1 MTNSKRSFFYFV
13 DRVTEKAGQGASYLV
28 LLIMAI
34 TTMDV
39 IARYVF
45 NHPLLWGWMTN
56 RQLFGVFILF
66 AGAYTMFKRE
76 HIRIEIFYDLFPQKV
91 KVFAKIIAL
100 MTFVSFIGV
109 LIWQSAWMGWNSML
123 MGERAAGAFR
133 IPMYPFK
140 LLIPVVTFLF
150 FLQGISVFTRF
161 LRK

>member
-1 MTNSKRSFFYFV
+1 MTESKKSIFFFI

-28 LLIMAI
+28 LLIMTI
-34 TTMDV
+34 TTLDV
-39 IARYVF
+39 VARYVF

-56 RQLFGVFILF
+56 RQLFGIFILF
-66 AGAYTMFKRE
+66 AGAYTMFKEE
-76 HIRIEIFYDLFPQKV
+76 HIRIEIFYDLFPPKL
-91 KVFAKIIAL
+91 KIFAKLMAL
-100 MTFVSFIGV
+100 LAFVAFMGV
-109 LIWQSAWMGWNSML
+109 LIWQSAWMGWNSMM
-123 MGERAAGAFR
+123 MGEKAAGAFR